1 MADEKKPKKKLS
13 AKVREAAA
21 RIYDRSVYPNS
32 RTDLLD
38 MVNNVPDPRG
48 LPEKIYDFGGERIVA
63 PMVDMVGAGM
73 EKVGMRKGGEVK
85 RRAVKK
91 TSAGSSAKK
100 RTATKSAPPR
110 KADATKS
117 GRK

>member
-1 MADEKKPKKKLS
+1 MADEKKPTKKLS

-38 MVNNVPDPRG
+38 MVNNVPDPRR

-63 PMVDMVGAGM
+63 PMVDSVGAGL
-73 EKVGMRKGGEVK
+73 EKIGMKKGGKV
-85 RRAVKK
+85 
-91 TSAGSSAKK
+91 SSASK
-100 RTATKSAPPR
+100 R
-110 KADATKS
+110 ADGCCIKGKTRGKMV
-117 GRK
+117 